1 MRVSCPPPILTLSMV
16 SGVYASEASDLNV
29 AELQDAITEH
39 NESFIHSLEA
49 KKNEIVDTLNKFP
62 EDEVLQEVKQYLN
75 EKT

>member
-1 MRVSCPPPILTLSMV
+1 MV

-49 KKNEIVDTLNKFP
+49 KKKRDCRYT
-62 EDEVLQEVKQYLN
+62 
-75 EKT
+75 